1 MKKILVLSLAAGV
14 AAAAANGQQSS
25 ARAGQ
30 SNSTAAPSSG
40 DLNMQRYKMAL
51 SDARKKLFAAGM
63 SDLTPQQL
71 ESFWA
76 VYADFEKEKNA
87 ITTARLDLAKKYA
100 DNFQNVSDA
109 EITSLLTDSANLQKK
124 AVDLR
129 MKYYGDHE
137 GEDQRPRGRP
147 LRAHRRLHDDG
158 RAPESANQLPIP
170 TGEPA
175 PSPRS
180 TMFGAAFAALRPPA
194 GARGAPESRRAPRPA
209 RPPRGR
215 GAAGAPA
222 PIPSRIPAARA

>member
-14 AAAAANGQQSS
+14 AAAAANAQQSS
-25 ARAGQ
+25 APSGQ
-30 SNSTAAPSSG
+30 SNSMAAPSSG

-63 SDLTPQQL
+63 SELTPQQL

-100 DNFQNVSDA
+100 DNFQNVSDP

-129 MKYYGDHE
+129 MKYYGIMKDKINAHAA
-137 GEDQRPRGRP
+137 GRFA
-147 LRAHRRLHDDG
+147 LIDDYTTTAARLNLL
-158 RAPESANQLPIP
+158 NQLPIP
-170 TGEPA
+170 TGDTGAQPA
-175 PSPRS
+175 KY
-180 TMFGAAFAALRPPA
+180 
-194 GARGAPESRRAPRPA
+194 
-209 RPPRGR
+209 
-215 GAAGAPA
+215 
-222 PIPSRIPAARA
+222 